1 MIRPAEAPH
10 TPALHPPAAG
20 AHAGGTHTGARALL
34 DQHWPLPLALG
45 LYGLS
50 LALLFA
56 LSAKTPAGQPVYAL
70 DDPYIHMAMAKNYA
84 EHGIWGVTRYG
95 FSSSTSSPLWTL
107 LLALSYKAFGV
118 MVAAPLQLNALL
130 GVLALTAAYLILR
143 RFVAPQPAF
152 FLLLAA
158 IFATPLP
165 ALAFVGMEHTLHGLL
180 TLLFALAAARA
191 LSGETETPLATGI
204 LLALAALVTS
214 IRYEGLFL
222 LAAIAGLV
230 FFRRGWQRALTL
242 LGVGLAPVVLYGL
255 ISVWNGWYFLPNSV
269 LLKSS
274 AAANS
279 AFVFDTVFQH
289 PSLLLLLA
297 AALLAVVVL
306 LLRRTPLWSEGVL
319 FALTFLATAL
329 LHLQFARTGWLY
341 RYEAYLILFGVTALA
356 VALKAVLPV
365 VAEWNFGRGWRES
378 SLLSALILL
387 PILIVPLSGRA
398 AESFQIIPSAT
409 RNIHEQHHQMAEFL
423 RRYYAGQ
430 PVAANDIGAI
440 NFYADLDTLDLWG
453 LGSLETGKRLMEG
466 GYDSLEI
473 DRLTRQHRTRIA
485 VVYEYWF
492 DELGGVPSTWKKAG
506 AWGIMNNVIVAG
518 NSVAFYAVAPGEYE
532 RLVANLQTFSPELP
546 YYVVEFG
553 PYTGR

>member
-1 MIRPAEAPH
+1 MIRPAETPT

-20 AHAGGTHTGARALL
+20 IRSGARALL

-56 LSAKTPAGQPVYAL
+56 LSTKTPAGQPVYAL
-70 DDPYIHMAMAKNYA
+70 DDPYIHMAIAKNYA
-84 EHGIWGVTRYG
+84 EQGVWGVTRYD

-107 LLALSYKAFGV
+107 LLSLNYKLFGV
-118 MVAAPLQLNALL
+118 TVAAPLQLNALF
-130 GVLALTAAYLILR
+130 GVLALAAAYFVIR

-158 IFATPLP
+158 VFATPLP

-191 LSGETETPLATGI
+191 LSAETETPLATI
-204 LLALAALVTS
+204 SLLALAALVTS

-222 LAAIAGLV
+222 LAVVAGLV
-230 FFRRGWQRALTL
+230 FFRRGWQSALTL
-242 LGVGLAPVVLYGL
+242 LGVGLAPLVLYGV

-274 AAANS
+274 AAATS

-306 LLRRTPLWSEGVL
+306 LLRRALLWSEGVL
-319 FALTFLATAL
+319 FALIFLGTAL

-365 VAEWNFGRGWRES
+365 VAEWRFGRGWRES
-378 SLLSALILL
+378 SLLSAVALL

-398 AESFQIIPSAT
+398 ADSFQIIPSAT

-430 PVAANDIGAI
+430 PIAANDIGAI
-440 NFYADLDTLDLWG
+440 NYFADLNTLDLWG
-453 LGSLETGKRLMEG
+453 LGSFETGKLLMEG

-473 DRLTRQHRTRIA
+473 ERLTRQHRTRIA

-492 DELGGVPSTWKKAG
+492 EGLGGVPSTWKKAG
-506 AWGIMNNVIVAG
+506 AWGILDNVIVAG
-518 NSVAFYAVAPGEYE
+518 NSVAFYAIAPGEYE
-532 RLVANLQTFSPELP
+532 RLVANLQAFSSELP

-553 PYTGR
+553 PYTGK